1 MSYTPHLLLV
11 LSVFIYCTEMTD
23 THILPKWLGTLG
35 GLAIVGMINSVVFLL
50 GKQRRIK
57 PMSLFITV
65 ALLCFTQAV
74 YAIIQ
79 AIGVYSCNLSNQVV
93 GSFDNPAGLAS
104 CLSVAIPICIYLFRA
119 TDEKVLKGTVV
130 VMAVIIGIALLIS
143 ESRAGIL
150 AGLFL
155 PTAWWLFGSTKRRWL
170 QVASVGIATLLLSVM
185 YIAKK
190 NSADGRLLMLK
201 CGWEMIKEKPLLGHG
216 IGGVQAHYMDYQ
228 AKWLS
233 EHPESKLSMLA
244 DNVKSVFNEFL
255 TIGICFGIVGWLIL
269 GVFIWQMIFCYDKVP
284 SKEGRC
290 ALMSLAAI
298 GVLGCF
304 SYPFSY
310 PFTWLVLILMCYI
323 LFDRAY
329 AINIP
334 TNKVMRYTIAII
346 VFVASAF
353 LFYRVVVRTRAE
365 LQWGQVARL
374 ARTESGKD
382 VFSYYKALM
391 PVLGSEPY
399 FLYNYAV
406 ALQASRLYT
415 ESLEV
420 ALRCRN
426 YWADYDLELII
437 GDNYQY
443 LGKPVE
449 AETCYKNASSMCPSR
464 FLPPYKLFFLYKKKH
479 DSKHMKATAD
489 AIEVKSVKIESS
501 IIQTMKRIVKREM
514 NAYQENNINFEKEI
528 QF

>member
-79 AIGVYSCNLSNQVV
+79 AIEVYSCNLSNQVV

-170 QVASVGIATLLLSVM
+170 QVVSVGIATLLLSVM

-216 IGGVQAHYMDYQ
+216 IDGVQAHYMDYQ

-244 DNVKSVFNEFL
+244 DNIKSVFNEFL

-269 GVFIWQMIFCYDKVP
+269 GVFIWQMIFCYDKAP

-346 VFVASAF
+346 VFVASSF

-365 LQWGQVARL
+365 LQWGQVSCL
-374 ARTESGKD
+374 ALAGRSEEALSCYET
-382 VFSYYKALM
+382 LM
-391 PVLGSEPY
+391 PILGTEPY
-399 FLYNYAV
+399 FLYNYATE
-406 ALQASRLYT
+406 LYIANRYK
-415 ESLEV
+415 E
-420 ALRCRN
+420 AMRIAQRCRE
-426 YWADYDLELII
+426 YWADYDLELLL
-437 GDNYQY
+437 GD
-443 LGKPVE
+443 LHEITRHKE
-449 AETCYKNASSMCPSR
+449 IAERHYKLASRMCPVR
-464 FLPPYKLFFLYKKKH
+464 FIPLYKLFMMYKTENDKDKIE
-479 DSKHMKATAD
+479 
-489 AIEVKSVKIESS
+489 AIRLEIINKPIKIESP
-501 IIQTMKRIVKREM
+501 IIHYIKKSVIKNKV
-514 NAYQENNINFEKEI
+514 
-528 QF
+528 